1 MERAELP
8 EQGCQVGRAL
18 VPATARLLLEGIQGA
33 AGCWGRLQHAVVSA
47 LKPQILPLYLNVS
60 AAPAALVSWSRGWA
74 GPALPYLGL
83 RKGSRAAS
91 LLLPGHS
98 PPGTAAKRE
107 FQLYKEISAKRIC
120 RLLPWEG
127 SHHPSSTF
135 DIKPTKKTSK

>member
-60 AAPAALVSWSRGWA
+60 AAPAGPGELVQGLGWPC
-74 GPALPYLGL
+74 PALSGL
-83 RKGSRAAS
+83 EKRQQSCQPAA
-91 LLLPGHS
+91 PGALASWHCS
-98 PPGTAAKRE
+98 
-107 FQLYKEISAKRIC
+107 
-120 RLLPWEG
+120 
-127 SHHPSSTF
+127 
-135 DIKPTKKTSK
+135 